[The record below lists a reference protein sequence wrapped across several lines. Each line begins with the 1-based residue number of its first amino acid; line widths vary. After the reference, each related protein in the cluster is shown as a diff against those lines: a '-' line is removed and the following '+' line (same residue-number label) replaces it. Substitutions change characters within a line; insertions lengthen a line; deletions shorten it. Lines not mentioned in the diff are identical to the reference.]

1 MCVNKAAFHLYF
13 VINFRYQNNRMRQI
27 ACLWILLLFFA
38 VAGVNAQ
45 PFALSL
51 NNVDGSPYTCTPLE
65 DLGTYK
71 RLRVQATQSSADG
84 RWEFPQTCS
93 FPGNVWRPYTDA
105 EATPIPF
112 NQVIPPTPST
122 YAALWNSSNGGAPGR
137 LQPITN
143 GYYYT
148 FNVENIDCNAGL
160 CESPHIGVLETP
172 YLPVDLISVSQLPSA
187 AAVTE
192 NTPVTITVTSSA
204 PPIENVFVRYTT
216 NEFVNTTIV
225 PVLFSGTTGTATI
238 PGFANGTTVRYY
250 VYSSNKSQALIESEV
265 VLYGEITHDMSTL
278 KWNID
283 VGTNYSYVVAGTTP
297 VTLEYFKGSKQ
308 LDQHL
313 LQWKAACLV
322 NSPVTMTIERAIK
335 DSKYTALTSLLADG
349 VRCSQPFEYADKN
362 IQSGT
367 HYYRIR
373 FESTDGQ
380 RKYSN
385 IVAINNRIIRN
396 NHIQVIPNLIENNV
410 VRLQFQADKA
420 NIIRLNILDPAGRL
434 LYQKQSSVFPGL
446 NNLSIDV
453 PSLKSGL
460 YFIKVTGNFGQS
472 ATQSFIIK

>member
-1 MCVNKAAFHLYF
+1 MKPFYLY
-13 VINFRYQNNRMRQI
+13 
-27 ACLWILLLFFA
+27 LFIFFSVSTGA
-38 VAGVNAQ
+38 TAQ

-122 YAALWNSSNGGAPGR
+122 YAALWNSSNGGVPGR

-148 FNVENIDCNAGL
+148 FNVENIDCNPSL

-172 YLPVDLISVSQLPSA
+172 YLPVDLVSVGQLPA
-187 AAVTE
+187 ASAVTE

-216 NEFVNTTIV
+216 NEFANTTIV
-225 PVLFSGTTGTATI
+225 PVIFTGTTGTATI

-250 VYSSNKSQALIESEV
+250 IYSSNKSQALIESEV
-265 VLYGEITHDMSTL
+265 LSYGEITHDMSTL
-278 KWNID
+278 KWNVD
-283 VGTNYSYVVAGTTP
+283 LGSNYSYVVTGTTP

-308 LDQHL
+308 TNLHL

-322 NSPVTMTIERAIK
+322 NSPVTMTIERAIN
-335 DSKYTALTSLLADG
+335 DSKYTALSSLIADG
-349 VRCSQPFEYADKN
+349 IRCSLPFEYTDKN
-362 IQSGT
+362 IQLGT
-367 HYYRIR
+367 HYYRLR
-373 FESTDGQ
+373 FESNDGQ
-380 RKYSN
+380 RKFSN
-385 IVAINNRIIRN
+385 VVAINNNIIRN
-396 NHIQVIPNLIENNV
+396 NRLQIAPNIIENKS
-410 VRLQFQADKA
+410 VRLQFHSEKA
-420 NIIRLNILDPAGRL
+420 NSIQLAVFDPAGRL
-434 LYQKQSSVFPGL
+434 LFQKNTTVFPGI
-446 NNLSIDV
+446 NNITIET
-453 PSLKSGL
+453 PSLKSGM
-460 YFIKVTGNFGQS
+460 YFMKASGDFGQS
-472 ATQSFIIK
+472 ETQSFIIK

>member
-1 MCVNKAAFHLYF
+1 
-13 VINFRYQNNRMRQI
+13 MRQI
-27 ACLWILLLFFA
+27 ACLCISLLFFA
-38 VAGVNAQ
+38 VAGVYAQ

-71 RLRVQATQSSADG
+71 RLRVQATQSSTDG

-137 LQPITN
+137 LQPVTN

-148 FNVENIDCNAGL
+148 FNVENIDCTPSL
-160 CESPHIGVLETP
+160 CESPHFGVLETP
-172 YLPVDLISVSQLPSA
+172 YLPVDLVSVSQLPASS
-187 AAVTE
+187 AVTE

-216 NEFVNTTIV
+216 NEFSNTTIV
-225 PVLFSGTTGTATI
+225 PVLFTGTTGTATI
-238 PGFANGTTVRYY
+238 PGFTNGTTVRYY
-250 VYSSNKSQALIESEV
+250 IYSSNKSQALIESEV

-278 KWNID
+278 KWNVD
-283 VGTNYSYVVAGTTP
+283 LGSNYSYVVTGTTP

-308 LDQHL
+308 LNQHL

-322 NSPVTMTIERAIK
+322 NSPVTITIERAINNN
-335 DSKYTALTSLLADG
+335 KYTVLSSLIADG
-349 VRCSQPFEYADKN
+349 SRCSQPFEYADKN

-367 HYYRIR
+367 HYYRLR
-373 FESTDGQ
+373 FESNDGQ

-385 IVAINNRIIRN
+385 VVAINNGIIRKN
-396 NHIQVIPNLIENNV
+396 RLQIIPNLIENEQ
-410 VRLQFQADKA
+410 VRIQFQAEKA
-420 NIIRLNILDPAGRL
+420 SVIQLNVFDPAGRL
-434 LYQKQSSVFPGL
+434 LLQKNTAVFPGT
-446 NNLSIDV
+446 NNILMDV

-460 YFIKVTGNFGQS
+460 YFLKATGDFGQS
-472 ATQSFIIK
+472 ETQSFIIK